1 MSTRGTYRM
10 GPIATTVVIIEV
22 LAWGIGL
29 AFWFSMAHYLPQ
41 FRIQRPEVLWAM
53 LAGPFLVMLYLIG
66 LALKNRAMHRFS
78 SDPLIPAMVPGVS
91 SWRSA
96 LKFLLLRHGLSFAIV
111 ALAGPQMGT
120 RLEEI
125 TAKGV
130 DVVVALDVSN
140 SMLAEDLKPDRMEV
154 AKRALS
160 QLIDRMSGDR
170 LGIVVFAGEAYTQLP
185 ITADRSAAKLFLNSI
200 GPDLVRA
207 QGTAIGAAIDQA
219 RKSFGNDAAKGKTII
234 VISDG
239 ESFEDDG
246 VAAAKRAAAEGIVV
260 NTIGMGSPDG
270 APIPM
275 RRNGQLIGFKKDKD
289 GQTVITKLNEEVLSS
304 VASAG
309 NGEYIHATS
318 GDTGVN
324 TLIAKLRGMDQTDL
338 GTYKFAGHEDRFQY
352 FLAVACAMIFLGM
365 LIGERTLSVK
375 WRKLMPWHA

>member
-1 MSTRGTYRM
+1 
-10 GPIATTVVIIEV
+10 
-22 LAWGIGL
+22 
-29 AFWFSMAHYLPQ
+29 
-41 FRIQRPEVLWAM
+41 
-53 LAGPFLVMLYLIG
+53 
-66 LALKNRAMHRFS
+66 AMHRFS
-78 SDPLIPAMVPGVS
+78 SDPLITAMVPGVS

-246 VAAAKRAAAEGIVV
+246 MAAAKRAAAEGIVV

-365 LIGERTLSVK
+365 LIGERTLSMK